1 MSGILAQ
8 KMAGEIVFSEKPGD
22 TLKKWREIFGLTQKE
37 MADLLEINPSV
48 VCDFEKGRRDSP
60 GIKTVKKMVDTMIL
74 YDENNGNK
82 VINSRIDD
90 KNQEDPMIIGEFNSG
105 INVKELISMI
115 NGEIIVGE
123 KELERTLYGFT
134 IVDSLKAI
142 ISFSGTEFAKIYG
155 WSNERA
161 LFFTGVEFGRSPMI
175 AIRAH
180 PVKPRLVCY
189 VQPGSVDP
197 LAIKLAKLENIILVK
212 THSNIEIIK
221 NAMRGIG

>member
-74 YDENNGNK
+74 YDENNGNR

-90 KNQEDPMIIGEFNSG
+90 KNQEELMIIGEFNSG

-115 NGEIIVGE
+115 NGEIIVG
-123 KELERTLYGFT
+123 KRELERTLYGFT

-142 ISFSGTEFAKIYG
+142 ISFSGSLGMVEKIF
-155 WSNERA
+155 R
-161 LFFTGVEFGRSPMI
+161 
-175 AIRAH
+175 
-180 PVKPRLVCY
+180 CY
-189 VQPGSVDP
+189 IQLT
-197 LAIKLAKLENIILVK
+197 LA
-212 THSNIEIIK
+212 
-221 NAMRGIG
+221 

>member
-1 MSGILAQ
+1 VSGSLAQ
-8 KMAGEIVFSEKPGD
+8 KMAGEIVFSENPGE

-60 GIKTVKKMVDTMIL
+60 GIKTVKRMVDTMIL

-82 VINSRIDD
+82 VINSRMDE
-90 KNQEDPMIIGEFNSG
+90 KEEEPMTIGEFSSG
-105 INVKELISMI
+105 ISVKKLMEMV
-115 NGEIIVGE
+115 NGEIIVGKRE
-123 KELERTLYGFT
+123 MNRTLYGFT

-142 ISFSGTEFAKIYG
+142 ISFSGSEFAKIYG

-189 VQPGSVDP
+189 VQPGSIDP
-197 LAIKLAKLENIILVK
+197 LAIKLAELENIILVR
-212 THSNIEIIK
+212 TDNSIENIK
-221 NAMRGIG
+221 NLMRGFG

>member
-1 MSGILAQ
+1 MSSNLAQ

-22 TLKKWREIFGLTQKE
+22 TLKKWREIFGLSQKK
-37 MADLLEINPSV
+37 MAELLEINPSV

-60 GIKTVKKMVDTMIL
+60 GIKTVRKMVDTMIL

-82 VINSRIDD
+82 IINSRIDD
-90 KNQEDPMIIGEFNSG
+90 KGKESPMIIGEFSSG
-105 INVKELISMI
+105 INVDALIKSV

-123 KELERTLYGFT
+123 KELDRTLYGFT

-189 VQPGSVDP
+189 VRPGGVDP
-197 LAIKLAKLENIILVK
+197 LAIKLAQLENIILVK
-212 THSNIEIIK
+212 TDLDIKHIK
-221 NAMRGIG
+221 NTMRGIG

>member
-1 MSGILAQ
+1 MRGILAL

-90 KNQEDPMIIGEFNSG
+90 KSQEDPMIIGEFISG
-105 INVKELISMI
+105 INVNNLQFKKKFSSCYQTLMELGVKRQNMVFALNKTESMSDKEIK
-115 NGEIIVGE
+115 E
-123 KELERTLYGFT
+123 KIEQLDL
-134 IVDSLKAI
+134 
-142 ISFSGTEFAKIYG
+142 
-155 WSNERA
+155 
-161 LFFTGVEFGRSPMI
+161 
-175 AIRAH
+175 
-180 PVKPRLVCY
+180 
-189 VQPGSVDP
+189 
-197 LAIKLAKLENIILVK
+197 LENNNWIPISAVSGK
-212 THSNIEIIK
+212 NIEQLKILIK
-221 NAMRGIG
+221 QNLDSTRKITSNGNQK